1 MDNQNLIRFHG
12 SFEDFAKAYEGQIL
26 RYLIYRR
33 MFTPREQEEKY
44 IDESVYEDTHMNT
57 GILREVTRLPDN
69 DYLLGFAVVAE
80 DYAEGINLE
89 CGVEYVKLSE
99 IRLYYY
105 PVDAERYGA
114 NEYNGTE
121 Q

>member
-1 MDNQNLIRFHG
+1 MDNQNLIRFHE

-89 CGVEYVKLSE
+89 CGIEYVKLSE

-105 PVDAERYGA
+105 PVDAER
-114 NEYNGTE
+114 
-121 Q
+121 